1 MLRVPAAKA
10 LRTGV
15 VVSWKIDQGYGFIR
29 PEGAERDLF
38 AHVSNVAGFEELRAG
53 VRVSF
58 EDGFSDRTGK
68 PEARNIR
75 LAN

>member
-10 LRTGV
+10 LRTGI

-53 VRVSF
+53 SRVSF
-58 EDGFSDRTGK
+58 EEGISERSGK
-68 PEARNIR
+68 AEARNVR
-75 LAN
+75 LAQ